1 MKDRHLG
8 LRGDAGDLGD
18 ISPAIF
24 REQLHRLADWIAD
37 YRETIE
43 TLPVAPDAKP
53 GAITGAL
60 PKQAPEE
67 GEPVERIFTDIESLI
82 VPGMVHWGHSGA
94 FHFSIGVSF

>member
-1 MKDRHLG
+1 MKDREFG

-37 YRETIE
+37 YREKIE

-67 GEPVERIFTDIESLI
+67 GEPFERIFTDIESLI